1 MATKSGDGKVT
12 VSYPARAG
20 DIGALAAREL
30 ADGLAAM
37 LGREGG
43 IVVDASAQDNRL
55 VVDLGSGA
63 PPPSGDGSAISGDS
77 FEIARPGDSR
87 LMVRAGSE
95 RGMLHGAC
103 DLLER
108 LGARFVPGVAPRLP
122 RILVSALSALEP
134 YRVTPAFSRRAFV
147 SDIMTWNYSFA
158 DRLELHLE
166 FDREFVPWM
175 GRRGINAFE
184 YIRHAHDTRLRID
197 ELVPLYRSW
206 RIDSEYGGHV
216 LQILM
221 PRERFDSD
229 PQFFPMGADGTR
241 SARGNL
247 CVSNP
252 DAVRIVTD
260 GALAYIREY
269 PENRMLH
276 IWGADVRAGA
286 WCNCPQCSK
295 LSPQLQYMKIVNAI
309 ASAEESAAGG
319 IPVSYLAYH
328 DTIEPD
334 PGLRPLP
341 NVWFE
346 WAPRERCYVHA
357 IDDSA
362 CTINA
367 RLFGSLRRYVDL
379 FHGRGHVFEYYAD
392 AILFAG
398 LGFATPAVI
407 ARDLRAYR
415 GLGIDGIS
423 CLTFGAYSA
432 LAYPVNLY
440 AFARGTRSP
449 DFDPNE
455 AIDDTAAARHPAA
468 AHAMAK
474 AYRAIEKVS
483 ALVLDYG
490 DVIAPYTMAPK
501 KAGVKKG
508 QLSKSL
514 TQMRSAI
521 KAAEKA
527 AANEGMKLAGAEA
540 ELWNYGLEVLSA
552 LGDYLRAREE
562 RGVVR
567 MTLGESAIANINGAI
582 DHIRKI
588 DLDVRGTWGAY
599 DLEWI
604 REMWLNGLRKK
615 LAEGPQSDEEIF

>member
-1 MATKSGDGKVT
+1 MATKSGDINVT
-12 VSYPARAG
+12 VSYPAGAG
-20 DIGALAAREL
+20 EVVALAAREL
-30 ADGLAAM
+30 AGGLAAM
-37 LGREGG
+37 LGREGATAPDPAAPG
-43 IVVDASAQDNRL
+43 NRL
-55 VVDLGSGA
+55 VLNLGAQAAMA
-63 PPPSGDGSAISGDS
+63 PGDGAALPGDS
-77 FEIARPGDSR
+77 FEIGRAGDR
-87 LMVRAGSE
+87 VLTVRAGSA
-95 RGMLHGAC
+95 RGLLHGAC

-108 LGARFVPGVAPRLP
+108 LGARFIPGAPAAFP
-122 RILVSALSALEP
+122 RVEASALAAFAP
-134 YRVTPAFSRRAFV
+134 YRVTPAFSRRAFA

-158 DRLELHLE
+158 ERLELHLK

-197 ELVPLYRSW
+197 ELVPFYQSW
-206 RIDSEYGGHV
+206 GIGSEYGGHV

-221 PRERFDSD
+221 PRERFQSD
-229 PQFFPMGADGTR
+229 PQYFPMAADGTR
-241 SARGNL
+241 MARGNL

-252 DAVRIVTD
+252 DAVRIVSE
-260 GALAYIREY
+260 GALGYIREY
-269 PENRMLH
+269 PENRILH
-276 IWGADVRAGA
+276 IWGADVSKGA
-286 WCNCPQCSK
+286 WCNCPECSK

-309 ASAEESAAGG
+309 ASAEESAAGA
-319 IPVSYLAYH
+319 IPVTYLAYH
-328 DTIEPD
+328 DTIDPD
-334 PGLRPLP
+334 PKLRPLP

-362 CTINA
+362 CTING
-367 RLFGSLRRYVDL
+367 RYFDSLRGYVDL
-379 FHGRGHVFEYYAD
+379 FQGRGQVFEYYAD

-415 GLGIDGIS
+415 KLGIDGIS

-432 LAYPVNLY
+432 LTYPVNIE
-440 AFARGTRSP
+440 AFARGTRSLE
-449 DFDPNE
+449 FDPDE
-455 AIDDTAAARHPAA
+455 ALTDTAAVRHPAA
-468 AHAMAK
+468 ADAMGK
-474 AYRAIEKVS
+474 AYRAIEKVA
-483 ALVLDYG
+483 ALVLDYA
-490 DVIAPYTMAPK
+490 DVMRPFQMPAK

-527 AANEGMKLAGAEA
+527 ASHEGVKLAGAEA

-562 RGVVR
+562 KGVVR
-567 MTLGESAIANINGAI
+567 TTLGESAIANIAGAI

-588 DLDVRGTWGAY
+588 DPAVKGTWGAY

-604 REMWLNGLRKK
+604 RELWLDRLRKN
-615 LAEGPQSDEEIF
+615 LAEGAQSDEEIF